1 MALAALQLQAAD
13 TTDKVF
19 ITYSVLPAFTPNA
32 SDTVQLKACYSNYS
46 QVDRPWRA
54 TNNIISVRQALLHHV
69 ELETNSDKRE
79 RVQLKP
85 CLCHQCGEW
94 CHAV

>member
-1 MALAALQLQAAD
+1 MVRLAALQLQASD
-13 TTDKVF
+13 ESDKVF

-54 TNNIISVRQALLHHV
+54 TNNIISVRL
-69 ELETNSDKRE
+69 
-79 RVQLKP
+79 RV
-85 CLCHQCGEW
+85 
-94 CHAV
+94 

>member
-13 TTDKVF
+13 ETDEVL

-54 TNNIISVRQALLHHV
+54 TNNVISVRHCLRTVSSHHV
-69 ELETNSDKRE
+69 CAAIRTSRFPLFVFPT
-79 RVQLKP
+79 
-85 CLCHQCGEW
+85 
-94 CHAV
+94 